1 MAGNYLKSL
10 QLAKQLEERAKEAS
24 KNRDIAE
31 KENEALQQFLKHCK
45 ESDVDISA
53 VEKPQR
59 DFETAMAA
67 KDYQTAIAHAKRAR
81 EAAKDAYIRKIGDV
95 ADSVDSIV
103 TLIKGAGSEAKA
115 ALDLVEKSK
124 DRVVNDD
131 LDGAMKYA
139 RSAFDSAER
148 TLHEVFSEL
157 FSQAQETIM
166 QAKELGDDV
175 SIFDDQLS
183 KAKSALENQEY
194 EACMTQITEVLEGA
208 GEDVKSQIRSTIS
221 RAEELVAAGE
231 EFGTDMSRV
240 KSHIEKADSQLEA
253 HKYKESLAYA
263 KKAEME
269 GENASSSKLQE
280 LVRETRESIKKFKGT
295 KEDITVPQELLD
307 QAQNALKEKKYIEAL
322 HALNASRERVH
333 QIQFNSVLEVIT
345 DARDRFVLAKKVG
358 VDMSK
363 AITLLNTSR
372 DHLKLGKFQD
382 AIDYAEQSRKEV
394 DAVLQMFYTAR
405 DQIAELG
412 KAVKF
417 AVDLGADVTSVKGS
431 LSDARKFFEA
441 KDYENTA
448 ETTKRGIA
456 EAKKLAY
463 DRAMGVINSADKLVK
478 LGKEI
483 SADMTEAEGTLQK
496 ALDSLSK
503 EAMAESVSLAMA
515 SHEAAKAAMTR
526 VMSDRLQ
533 SIDQFV
539 QGSAVASGM
548 GEIADMIAQA
558 RQHLVSSEF
567 DKSQALVREITH
579 KIENIGQGE
588 SEKLVSVASAKID
601 GLKAM
606 AGDASDL
613 EILLTRA
620 SEAISKRVFEDASAR
635 AREIIQQADD
645 AMARLLQAEFSS
657 IKDSLEEAKT
667 IGIDLDEAK
676 VRLKDARARAEA
688 QDFPAAFKIIGEAKE
703 TLQQKIAR
711 YDGIKG
717 KIRRTEELISE
728 AGKTK
733 VDVTS
738 LIKRLDNARN
748 QFANGYL
755 DEAEGILDKCLAETE
770 KNLAMYLAAKFILSS
785 KERIDLAQAN
795 GIDIDTVSKLLA
807 RAKDLMKLK
816 NYEEALATAKQCD
829 EESKRRITASVVE
842 MIRNLQRLL
851 ADAKNVGVDTL
862 GPERLAE
869 KAQELAKAGDFMEAF
884 KCLASARDDIDHIKN
899 LSSQAALE
907 IRVARNNLKDAET
920 LDMDVGRS
928 REFLDQAVEALTR
941 HQYAIALEL
950 ARKSSEVSSEVSKS
964 RIWGTLEKFKDRIDK
979 SATQGLTVGMA
990 ERCVSD
996 GIRAFREGRYQDAL
1010 KLAMACEV
1018 EMERAEL
1025 QRDISARAVELA
1037 RMKQADA
1044 MAEGIRS
1051 QRLSDL
1057 VKKAEE
1063 LLSAGKYV
1071 DAMTAAIESGD
1082 ELHLIRENLDSCRI
1096 ELSSLKE
1103 RVERLKK
1110 INIYTSECDDMLEM
1124 AQEHLTAHEFAKTR
1138 EALKRASAKAESL
1151 FENSIKDVTE
1161 QNRLMISKA
1170 KGMGINTKACED
1182 MLEVANTSF
1191 AEKLW
1196 DFAYQQAM
1204 ACRTSC
1210 LELIA
1215 KKISSLIEEV
1225 EGKISTLGRLGA
1237 SSKPVE
1243 ELVEKARKAGADG
1256 DIAGAFQILMQADQK
1271 ISNTEEAHKKYL
1283 DISIAAESAIDALG
1297 RFGLSKREPER
1308 LIAMA
1313 DIEKERDYDSAIEL
1327 VAEALDTAKSQME
1340 SYSPDVTGSFSAK
1353 GLQQDVDGELTVTL
1367 KNAGKALAKDIW
1379 MEVTGDFDVKQAPA
1393 IVSLKPGA
1401 EEAVKVKLHPKRSGS
1416 VAVKLKVTSKRQFDG
1431 KMMSFEIED
1440 AVNVFPAGPPFK
1452 IGRATDQT
1460 RCIACQGRIKQ
1471 GFDIVTCRC
1480 GGQLHLSCAKR
1491 SSECPICGQ
1500 KYSF

>member
-24 KNRDIAE
+24 KNREIAE

-45 ESDVDISA
+45 ESDVDVSS

-81 EAAKDAYIRKIGDV
+81 EAAKDAYIRNIGDV
-95 ADSVDSIV
+95 ADSVDSLV
-103 TLIKGAGSEAKA
+103 TLIKGAGGDAKP

-157 FSQAQETIM
+157 FSQAQDTIM
-166 QAKELGDDV
+166 QAKELGDNV

-194 EACMTQITEVLEGA
+194 EACMTEIKEVLEGA
-208 GEDVKSQIRSTIS
+208 GEDLKSQIRSTIS
-221 RAEELVAAGE
+221 RAEELVSAGE

-240 KSHIEKADSQLEA
+240 KNHIERAIAQLEA
-253 HKYKESLAYA
+253 LKFKESLAYA

-269 GENASSSKLQE
+269 GESASSSKLQE
-280 LVRETRESIKKFKGT
+280 LVRETRESIKRAKSM
-295 KEDITVPQELLD
+295 KEDVAIPQELLD
-307 QAQNALKEKKYIEAL
+307 QAQNALKDKKYIEAL
-322 HALNASRERVH
+322 HALNASRERVN
-333 QIQFNSVLEVIT
+333 QIQFNSVLEVIAE
-345 DARDRFVLAKKVG
+345 ARDRFVLAKKVG

-372 DHLKLGKFQD
+372 DHLKLGKFQE
-382 AIDYAEQSRKEV
+382 AIEYAEQSRKEV
-394 DAVLQMFYTAR
+394 DTALEKFYTAR

-412 KAVKF
+412 KAVKS
-417 AVDLGADVTSVKGS
+417 AVDLGADVTSVKG
-431 LSDARKFFEA
+431 LLGDARKYFET
-441 KDYENTA
+441 KDYDNTA
-448 ETTKRGIA
+448 DTTKRGIA
-456 EAKKLAY
+456 DAKKLAY
-463 DRAMGVINSADKLVK
+463 DRTMATIDIADKLVK
-478 LGKEI
+478 LGREI
-483 SADMTEAEGTLQK
+483 GADMTEAEGTLQK
-496 ALDSLSK
+496 AMDCLSKEDMAEGVSLSK
-503 EAMAESVSLAMA
+503 TSQ
-515 SHEAAKAAMTR
+515 EAAKAAMTR
-526 VMSDRLQ
+526 IMSDKLQ

-539 QGSAVASGM
+539 QGYTSGS
-548 GEIADMIAQA
+548 GQGDVGDMIAQA
-558 RQHLVSSEF
+558 RQYVATSEF
-567 DKSQALVREITH
+567 DKAHALVREITQ

-588 SEKLVSVASAKID
+588 SERLVSLANAKIE
-601 GLKAM
+601 GMKAM
-606 AGDASDL
+606 MGDASDL
-613 EILLTRA
+613 DILFTRA
-620 SEAISKRVFEDASAR
+620 NEALSKKVFEDASTR
-635 AREIIQQADD
+635 AREITQQADD
-645 AMARLLQAEFSS
+645 AMTRLLQAEFSS

-667 IGIDLDEAK
+667 IGIDLDGAK
-676 VRLKDARARAEA
+676 SNLKDARAKAEK
-688 QDFPAAFKIIGEAKE
+688 QDLPAAFRIIRDTKE
-703 TLQQKIAR
+703 SLQQKIVR

-738 LIKRLDNARN
+738 LIRRLENARN
-748 QFANGYL
+748 EFANGYL

-770 KNLAMYLAAKFILSS
+770 KNLAMYLAAKFILNSR
-785 KERIDLAQAN
+785 ERIDLAVAN
-795 GIDIDTVSKLLA
+795 GIDMESASKLLA
-807 RAKDLMKLK
+807 KAKDLMKLK

-829 EESKRRITASVVE
+829 EESKKKITSSVIDMV
-842 MIRNLQRLL
+842 RSLQRLL

-862 GPERLAE
+862 GPEKLVE
-869 KAQELAKAGDFMEAF
+869 KAQELAKAGDFLQAL
-884 KCLASARDDIDHIKN
+884 KCITSAREDIDHIKN

-928 REFLDQAVEALTR
+928 REFLDQAVDALTR

-964 RIWGTLEKFKDRIDK
+964 RIWDTLEKFKDRIDK
-979 SATQGLTVGMA
+979 SATEGLSIGTA

-996 GIRAFREGRYQDAL
+996 GIQAFREGRYQDAL

-1037 RMKQADA
+1037 RKKMADA
-1044 MAEGIRS
+1044 MAESIKS

-1057 VKKAEE
+1057 VKKSED
-1063 LLSAGKYV
+1063 LLAAGKYV

-1082 ELHLIRENLDSCRI
+1082 ELHMIRENLDSCRI
-1096 ELSSLKE
+1096 ELASVRE
-1103 RVERLKK
+1103 RVDRLRK
-1110 INIYTSECDDMLEM
+1110 INVYTSECDDMLEI
-1124 AQEHLTAHEFAKTR
+1124 AQEYLAAHEFAKTR
-1138 EALKRASAKAESL
+1138 EALKRAAAKAEAL
-1151 FENSIKDVTE
+1151 FENSIKDVME
-1161 QNRLMISKA
+1161 QNKLMISKA
-1170 KGMGINTKACED
+1170 KAMGINTKSCED

-1191 AEKLW
+1191 SEMLW
-1196 DFAYQQAM
+1196 DFSYQQAM

-1215 KKISSLIEEV
+1215 KKISSLIDEV
-1225 EGKISTLGRLGA
+1225 QGKISALERLGT
-1237 SSKPVE
+1237 SPKPVQ
-1243 ELVEKARKAGADG
+1243 ELVDRARKAGAEG
-1256 DIAGAFQILMQADQK
+1256 DIAGAFQLLMQADQK
-1271 ISNTEEAHKKYL
+1271 MSNTEESHTKYL
-1283 DISIAAESAIDALG
+1283 DISIAAESAIDTLG
-1297 RFGLSKREPER
+1297 RYGFSKREPER
-1308 LIAMA
+1308 LMAMA
-1313 DIEKERDYDSAIEL
+1313 EIEKEKDYDSAIEL
-1327 VAEALDTAKSQME
+1327 VAEALDTAKNLME
-1340 SYSPDVTGSFSAK
+1340 TYSPEITGSFSAK
-1353 GLQQDVDGELTVTL
+1353 GLQEDVEGELTVTL
-1367 KNAGKALAKDIW
+1367 TNAGKALAKDLSLDI
-1379 MEVTGDFDVKQAPA
+1379 TGDFDVKKTPPIA
-1393 IVSLKPGA
+1393 SLKPNS
-1401 EEAVKVKLHPKRSGS
+1401 EEAIKVKLLPKRSGS
-1416 VAVKLKVTSKRQFDG
+1416 VAVRLKVTGKRQFDG
-1431 KMMSFEIED
+1431 KTMSFEVED

-1452 IGRATDQT
+1452 LGRATDQT
-1460 RCIACQGRIKQ
+1460 RCIACQGRIKP

-1491 SSECPICGQ
+1491 ASECPICGQ